1 MNSPSIVLII
11 ATNIGQLL
19 IQQMYWAKHTEILL
33 KHNFQNEVIKPEYAV
48 EWRLLTD
55 KLLKFR
61 FLAQLRNMHTN
72 ESKYQHTTIL
82 Q

>member
-33 KHNFQNEVIKPEYAV
+33 KHNFQNEYAV